1 MQVKK
6 VPEPV
11 LAAITAQLLP
21 GLLHLHRRSHM
32 VGGLVDQRRNLGM
45 ICVSIILSADSPVHC
60 LPYYTPHIKSS
71 SWLRM
76 LCSKPDWL
84 IHICLLCLPSCLQL
98 RLKCILRKTGW
109 RL

>member
-32 VGGLVDQRRNLGM
+32 VRGLVDQQR
-45 ICVSIILSADSPVHC
+45 
-60 LPYYTPHIKSS
+60 
-71 SWLRM
+71 
-76 LCSKPDWL
+76 
-84 IHICLLCLPSCLQL
+84 
-98 RLKCILRKTGW
+98 ILRVICMCVHAFVC
-109 RL
+109 

>member
-32 VGGLVDQRRNLGM
+32 VRRHVDQQR
-45 ICVSIILSADSPVHC
+45 I
-60 LPYYTPHIKSS
+60 
-71 SWLRM
+71 LRM
-76 LCSKPDWL
+76 NCVGVYLYP
-84 IHICLLCLPSCLQL
+84 LLFVC
-98 RLKCILRKTGW
+98 
-109 RL
+109 